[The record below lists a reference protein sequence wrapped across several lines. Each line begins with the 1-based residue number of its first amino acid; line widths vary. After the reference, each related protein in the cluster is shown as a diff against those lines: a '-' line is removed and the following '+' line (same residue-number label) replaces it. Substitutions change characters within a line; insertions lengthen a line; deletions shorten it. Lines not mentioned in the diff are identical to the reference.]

1 MGLRIDR
8 TRMAEQVRAALT
20 AACPGSRAEPTG
32 SPAAGGG
39 DLYSGIDVRWVVP
52 DEAFTRAVAEA
63 PDVLGTVQPVDEVRA
78 APGPPPGDRWLLS
91 VRFRDVP
98 LFWRLDLD
106 VRAASAADGPDHG
119 SAGALDDVLDAV
131 RALARERPG
140 EARGLLDRGF
150 ARLGAGDR
158 ATGRWLDDVARLAR
172 AAGGGPAFTGRV
184 LALAAER
191 LAAPLHA
198 AFFEA
203 VGRGDADGARA
214 LLARGADVEALDPRS
229 WPLDGETAL
238 MLAASR
244 DDVAMVRL
252 LLAEGA
258 DVDAQPPAGWTAL
271 MRACNAG
278 ATAAARALL
287 EAGAD
292 PDLENAEGYTAYGRT
307 PVARTELLDLLS
319 RRTGRP

>member
-1 MGLRIDR
+1 MGLRVDR
-8 TRMAEQVRAALT
+8 ARLAEQVRAALT
-20 AACPGSRAEPTG
+20 AACPGSRAELTG
-32 SPAAGGG
+32 SLAAGRG
-39 DLYSGIDVRWVVP
+39 DLYSDIDVRWVVP
-52 DEAFTRAVAEA
+52 DAAFARAVAEA
-63 PDVLGTVQPVDEVRA
+63 RDVLGAVQPVDELRVA
-78 APGPPPGDRWLLS
+78 SGPSPGGRRLLS

-98 LFWRLDLD
+98 LLWRLDLD
-106 VRAASAADGPDHG
+106 VRAASAADGPDRG

-131 RALARERPG
+131 RALARDRPG

-150 ARLGAGDR
+150 ARLGSDDR

-172 AAGGGPAFTGRV
+172 AAGGDPAFTGRV

-191 LAAPLHA
+191 LAAPLHT

-203 VGRGDADGARA
+203 VGRGDAGAARA

-238 MLAASR
+238 MSAASR

-258 DVDAQPPAGWTAL
+258 DVDAQPPTGWTAL
-271 MRACNAG
+271 MRACDAG
-278 ATAAARALL
+278 ATAAARVLL
-287 EAGAD
+287 DAGAD
-292 PDLENAEGYTAYGRT
+292 PGLENAEGYTAYGRT
-307 PVARTELLDLLS
+307 PVACTDLLDLLG

>member
-8 TRMAEQVRAALT
+8 ARMAEQVRAALT
-20 AACPGSRAEPTG
+20 AARPGSRAEPTG

-52 DEAFTRAVAEA
+52 DEAFARAVAEA

-78 APGPPPGDRWLLS
+78 SPGPDRWLLS

-106 VRAASAADGPDHG
+106 VRAASAADGPEHG
-119 SAGALDDVLDAV
+119 PAGALDDVLDAV

-150 ARLGAGDR
+150 ARLGADDR

-172 AAGGGPAFTGRV
+172 AAGGDPAFTGRL

-191 LAAPLHA
+191 LAAPLHT

-214 LLARGADVEALDPRS
+214 LLARGADVEALDPRC

-238 MLAASR
+238 MFAASR

-258 DVDAQPPAGWTAL
+258 DVNARPPTGWTAL
-271 MRACNAG
+271 MRACDAG
-278 ATAAARALL
+278 AAAAARVLL
-287 EAGAD
+287 DAGAD
-292 PDLENAEGYTAYGRT
+292 PDLENVEGYTAYDRT
-307 PVARTELLDLLS
+307 PVACTELLDLLS
-319 RRTGRP
+319 RRTGRS